1 MVTIKDIRAAQK
13 VLRQYLSPA
22 PLLRSFKLEKKLGL
36 DQLDRRV
43 YIKDYGWTPVG
54 RLQDIFAAILTNIS
68 LHVHAC
74 VKNVKADQ
82 H

>member
-36 DQLDRRV
+36 EQLDRRV

-54 RLQDIFAAILTNIS
+54 RLQDIFICGYTHKHIIAYARL
-68 LHVHAC
+68 C
-74 VKNVKADQ
+74 
-82 H
+82 